1 MTKQNEKNRQV
12 CKAALDG
19 LMARCEDVTAAMLAL
34 RDGRPYVENIRGQVE
49 PGKLA
54 AMSSSLLALG
64 QTVLRELASGTLDHV
79 LVEGADGKLVVANI
93 PGSGGLLIISVLARR
108 DARLGLVLGHTKMCS
123 LEVSSSISTP

>member
-1 MTKQNEKNRQV
+1 MNSQNERNKQA

-19 LMARCEDVTAAMLAL
+19 LMKRCDDVSAAMLAL
-34 RDGRPYVENIRGQVE
+34 RDGRPYAENIRGKVE

-79 LVEGADGKLVVANI
+79 LVEGAEGKLVVASI
-93 PGSGGLLIISVLARR
+93 PGSGGLLIISVLAKR
-108 DARLGLVLGHTKMCS
+108 DARLGLVLGHT
-123 LEVSSSISTP
+123 